1 MCTPFETGC
10 LAHCTAFT
18 TRQLA
23 IISRLHAQVAVAH
36 GDGTATIV
44 AHTSTGAPLVFE
56 IDRDGVPRER
66 HGRGGDA
73 RREQLDPLLP
83 EAAISD
89 DPLDAFA
96 ARLRAERL
104 AQRRT
109 QEAIATAAGMS
120 TSYLG
125 RLERAEVDPG
135 VRMVARVAKA
145 LAVPLAE
152 LMDGVA

>member
-1 MCTPFETGC
+1 MC
-10 LAHCTAFT
+10 LADFPAFT

-23 IISRLHAQVAVAH
+23 IISRFHAQVAVAH

-44 AHTSTGAPLVFE
+44 AHTPTGAPLVFE
-56 IDRDGVPRER
+56 VDCDGIPHEH
-66 HGRGGDA
+66 HGRRPELRCRDSH
-73 RREQLDPLLP
+73 LLP
-83 EAAISD
+83 ADAVLSS

-109 QEAIATAAGMS
+109 QEAIAIAAGMS

-135 VRMVARVAKA
+135 VRTVARVAAA
-145 LAVPLAE
+145 LVIPLAE
-152 LMDGVA
+152 LMNGVA